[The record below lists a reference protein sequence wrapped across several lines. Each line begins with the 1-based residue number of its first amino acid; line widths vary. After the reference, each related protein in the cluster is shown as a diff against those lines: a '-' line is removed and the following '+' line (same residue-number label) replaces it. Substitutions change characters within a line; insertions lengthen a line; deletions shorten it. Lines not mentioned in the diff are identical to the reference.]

1 MKKRLQPFFPESGF
15 NQSRSGCSDASHRAL
30 AQTHAPYAQPA
41 LVLGFYSLFYWFE
54 NALMQDGLQILSSQ
68 LPYQAAAA
76 KGSMRIWPADGNRV
90 RIILIRVMRGRL
102 YKPITLQSQPITN
115 GVLTLTFIKALC
127 HFFQA

>member
-1 MKKRLQPFFPESGF
+1 MPRTV
-15 NQSRSGCSDASHRAL
+15 CSLRHAL
-30 AQTHAPYAQPA
+30 YAQPA

-54 NALMQDGLQILSSQ
+54 NALVQDGLQILR
-68 LPYQAAAA
+68 QAASA
-76 KGSMRIWPADGNRV
+76 KGWMQIWPADGNRA